1 MSLSK
6 KSLNTLFED
15 QLRKYFEAHKGSMPG
30 SGLYDRV
37 VNEVE
42 RTLIRETLKA
52 TRGNQLKAA
61 EILGINRNTL
71 RRKMHELGLISPKNA
86 RRKSSTRQ

>member
-6 KSLNTLFED
+6 KSLNALFED
-15 QLRKYFEAHKGSMPG
+15 QLRKYFEAHKGEIPT

-37 VNEVE
+37 VSEVE
-42 RTLIRETLKA
+42 RTLLRETLKA

-61 EILGINRNTL
+61 EVLGINRNTL
-71 RRKMHELGLISPKNA
+71 RRKMLDLGLINPKNA
-86 RRKSSTRQ
+86 RRKS